1 VVDIVENQKVEG
13 RLLVHQIEY
22 TVVEGDNPWQVVDVG
37 DIPWQVV
44 DVGDIPWQ
52 VVVVRD
58 MPWQVVPVV
67 GGIPWQVAAV
77 VGDNLQSVVVVVVE
91 DRHRLE
97 FGVVVDTLV
106 VVESDS
112 LVHQGLVLVL
122 ICEKDRKD
130 KDNSIHNR

>member
-1 VVDIVENQKVEG
+1 VDIVENQKVEG
-13 RLLVHQIEY
+13 RLLVHQIED
-22 TVVEGDNPWQVVDVG
+22 TVVEGDN
-37 DIPWQVV
+37 PWQVV

-77 VGDNLQSVVVVVVE
+77 VGDMPWQVVVVGDNLQSVVVVVE

-112 LVHQGLVLVL
+112 LVHQELVLVL

>member
-1 VVDIVENQKVEG
+1 VDIVENQKVEG
-13 RLLVHQIEY
+13 RLLVHQIED
-22 TVVEGDNPWQVVDVG
+22 TVVEGGN
-37 DIPWQVV
+37 PWQVV

-52 VVVVRD
+52 VVVVGGI
-58 MPWQVVPVV
+58 PWQVVPVV
-67 GGIPWQVAAV
+67 GSMPWQVVV
-77 VGDNLQSVVVVVVE
+77 VGDNLQSVVVVVE
-91 DRHRLE
+91 DRRRLE

-112 LVHQGLVLVL
+112 LVHQELVLFL

>member
-1 VVDIVENQKVEG
+1 M
-13 RLLVHQIEY
+13 
-22 TVVEGDNPWQVVDVG
+22 G
-37 DIPWQVV
+37 DI
-44 DVGDIPWQ
+44 
-52 VVVVRD
+52 
-58 MPWQVVPVV
+58 PWQVVPVV

-77 VGDNLQSVVVVVVE
+77 VGDMPWQFVVVG

-112 LVHQGLVLVL
+112 LVHQELVLVL